1 MFIHIYIYTYLCQG
15 SRGIDSVT
23 SFEAQA
29 LRSRNTKTRA
39 PLGLRRWSGVHG
51 TRRHHIHRTHDWS
64 YWTNDRMIVTFLEW
78 HEHIYIYIYIC
89 IKYIYIYIYLHL
101 RVHPFGTCWEWTGRT
116 ARPGPVWPA
125 GEMFASEDGGEFG
138 GWRWLDSNF
147 WGLQKWGSAIFGDVI
162 FKGNRIILH
171 PTLLYLRF
179 KIVDSS
185 VWVSEMGCNLWR

>member
-1 MFIHIYIYTYLCQG
+1 MFIHIYIYLYIYTYIHTCLYIYIYTYLCQG

-78 HEHIYIYIYIC
+78 HEHIYIYMYN
-89 IKYIYIYIYLHL
+89 IYIYIFTFEGPPIWNLLGVDRPDSAPRSCVTRRRNVRL
-101 RVHPFGTCWEWTGRT
+101 RRWRRIWWMEVTRL
-116 ARPGPVWPA
+116 
-125 GEMFASEDGGEFG
+125 EFLG
-138 GWRWLDSNF
+138 
-147 WGLQKWGSAIFGDVI
+147 A
-162 FKGNRIILH
+162 
-171 PTLLYLRF
+171 
-179 KIVDSS
+179 
-185 VWVSEMGCNLWR
+185 SEMGECNLWRCDF